1 MKIQSKF
8 MTGLVSRIVKKV
20 LRIKLGCEVDIQLNE
35 FRTTV
40 IDDKTHVHLDLDA
53 DLTKEELMEDKRMN
67 EIEEIEA
74 TEVDETQDSSNAGAL
89 LAGVIGGFIA
99 YAVIG
104 GAKKLRV
111 IIEEKVAAKK
121 LAEAAKTDKAEIDSA
136 DEDSE
141 EN

>member
-1 MKIQSKF
+1 
-8 MTGLVSRIVKKV
+8 
-20 LRIKLGCEVDIQLNE
+20 
-35 FRTTV
+35 
-40 IDDKTHVHLDLDA
+40 
-53 DLTKEELMEDKRMN
+53 MEDKRMN
-67 EIEEIEA
+67 EIE
-74 TEVDETQDSSNAGAL
+74 EVDETQDSSNAGAL

-104 GAKKLRV
+104 VAKKLRV

>member
-1 MKIQSKF
+1 
-8 MTGLVSRIVKKV
+8 
-20 LRIKLGCEVDIQLNE
+20 
-35 FRTTV
+35 
-40 IDDKTHVHLDLDA
+40 
-53 DLTKEELMEDKRMN
+53 MEDKRMN

-121 LAEAAKTDKAEIDSA
+121 LAEAAKTDKAEIDRQTRIPRKTKKSKLRSSTRESA
-136 DEDSE
+136 NNRALSLFSFYQILEVH
-141 EN
+141 

>member
-1 MKIQSKF
+1 
-8 MTGLVSRIVKKV
+8 
-20 LRIKLGCEVDIQLNE
+20 
-35 FRTTV
+35 
-40 IDDKTHVHLDLDA
+40 
-53 DLTKEELMEDKRMN
+53 MEDKRMN

-121 LAEAAKTDKAEIDSA
+121 LRPLLMMDGMLVLCAMLMASILFLPCCLSL
-136 DEDSE
+136 
-141 EN
+141 

>member
-1 MKIQSKF
+1 
-8 MTGLVSRIVKKV
+8 
-20 LRIKLGCEVDIQLNE
+20 
-35 FRTTV
+35 
-40 IDDKTHVHLDLDA
+40 
-53 DLTKEELMEDKRMN
+53 MEDKKMN

-111 IIEEKVAAKK
+111 IIEETV
-121 LAEAAKTDKAEIDSA
+121 AAKTDKAEIDSA
-136 DEDSE
+136 DENSE
-141 EN
+141 ENQEK

>member
-1 MKIQSKF
+1 
-8 MTGLVSRIVKKV
+8 
-20 LRIKLGCEVDIQLNE
+20 
-35 FRTTV
+35 
-40 IDDKTHVHLDLDA
+40 
-53 DLTKEELMEDKRMN
+53 MEDKRMN

-111 IIEEKVAAKK
+111 IIEEK

>member
-1 MKIQSKF
+1 MEE
-8 MTGLVSRIVKKV
+8 MNTRVMEN
-20 LRIKLGCEVDIQLNE
+20 EVMDE
-35 FRTTV
+35 SV
-40 IDDKTHVHLDLDA
+40 
-53 DLTKEELMEDKRMN
+53 
-67 EIEEIEA
+67 
-74 TEVDETQDSSNAGAL
+74 EVDEAVDSGNAGAL
-89 LAGVIGGFIA
+89 VAGIVGGFLA

>member
-1 MKIQSKF
+1 
-8 MTGLVSRIVKKV
+8 
-20 LRIKLGCEVDIQLNE
+20 
-35 FRTTV
+35 
-40 IDDKTHVHLDLDA
+40 
-53 DLTKEELMEDKRMN
+53 MEDKRMN

-121 LAEAAKTDKAEIDSA
+121 LSALTMIDCAENLCAVVIASNLPAPRLLSL
-136 DEDSE
+136 
-141 EN
+141 

>member
-1 MKIQSKF
+1 
-8 MTGLVSRIVKKV
+8 
-20 LRIKLGCEVDIQLNE
+20 
-35 FRTTV
+35 
-40 IDDKTHVHLDLDA
+40 
-53 DLTKEELMEDKRMN
+53 MEDKRMN

-121 LAEAAKTDKAEIDSA
+121 LSALTMIDWMELRSA
-136 DEDSE
+136 VAIASFLSAPL
-141 EN
+141 

>member
-1 MKIQSKF
+1 
-8 MTGLVSRIVKKV
+8 
-20 LRIKLGCEVDIQLNE
+20 
-35 FRTTV
+35 
-40 IDDKTHVHLDLDA
+40 
-53 DLTKEELMEDKRMN
+53 MEDKRMN

-99 YAVIG
+99 HAVIG

-121 LAEAAKTDKAEIDSA
+121 LRPLLMMDGMLVLCAMLMASILFLPCCLSL
-136 DEDSE
+136 
-141 EN
+141 

>member
-1 MKIQSKF
+1 MEE
-8 MTGLVSRIVKKV
+8 MNARVMEN
-20 LRIKLGCEVDIQLNE
+20 EVMDE
-35 FRTTV
+35 TV
-40 IDDKTHVHLDLDA
+40 
-53 DLTKEELMEDKRMN
+53 
-67 EIEEIEA
+67 
-74 TEVDETQDSSNAGAL
+74 EVDEAVDSGNAGAL
-89 LAGVIGGFIA
+89 VAGIVGGFLA

-141 EN
+141 E

>member
-1 MKIQSKF
+1 
-8 MTGLVSRIVKKV
+8 
-20 LRIKLGCEVDIQLNE
+20 
-35 FRTTV
+35 
-40 IDDKTHVHLDLDA
+40 
-53 DLTKEELMEDKRMN
+53 MEDKRMN

-74 TEVDETQDSSNAGAL
+74 TEVDETQDSSNAGVL

-121 LAEAAKTDKAEIDSA
+121 LAEAAKTDKTEIDSA

>member
-1 MKIQSKF
+1 MENQTTKITF
-8 MTGLVSRIVKKV
+8 
-20 LRIKLGCEVDIQLNE
+20 E
-35 FRTTV
+35 
-40 IDDKTHVHLDLDA
+40 
-53 DLTKEELMEDKRMN
+53 KENFTMEDKRMN

-111 IIEEKVAAKK
+111 IIEEKIAAKK
-121 LAEAAKTDKAEIDSA
+121 LAEAAKAEIDSA

>member
-1 MKIQSKF
+1 MENQTTKITF
-8 MTGLVSRIVKKV
+8 
-20 LRIKLGCEVDIQLNE
+20 E
-35 FRTTV
+35 
-40 IDDKTHVHLDLDA
+40 
-53 DLTKEELMEDKRMN
+53 KENFTMEDKRMN

-121 LAEAAKTDKAEIDSA
+121 LAEADKAEIDSA

>member
-1 MKIQSKF
+1 
-8 MTGLVSRIVKKV
+8 
-20 LRIKLGCEVDIQLNE
+20 
-35 FRTTV
+35 
-40 IDDKTHVHLDLDA
+40 
-53 DLTKEELMEDKRMN
+53 MEDKKMN

-104 GAKKLRV
+104 GAKKL
-111 IIEEKVAAKK
+111 
-121 LAEAAKTDKAEIDSA
+121 AEAAKTDKAEIDSA